1 MDQLSSPSSYE
12 SLSAE
17 DGGQGILPSAV
28 GKFVKCGHTL
38 HMLCML
44 AMYNNGTKVPER
56 QKSYQ
61 VYFKFLEGGKKMTRV
76 PLQDG
81 SLQCPSCKTIY
92 GEKTGTQPKG
102 KMEIYSIGQSLPGH
116 PDCGTIHIIYSIPP
130 GIQVR
135 LPDAPNI
142 RDGCFI
148 IHVICEPSSRV
159 RSIPT
164 QASRSPAEA
173 SLASASSQ
181 TTTKAG
187 R

>member
-12 SLSAE
+12 SPSAE

-44 AMYNNGTKVPER
+44 AMYNNGTKVPSNR
-56 QKSYQ
+56 
-61 VYFKFLEGGKKMTRV
+61 VYFNSSCFGGGEMRRV

-135 LPDAPNI
+135 LPDTPNI

-148 IHVICEPSSRV
+148 IHGICDPSPRA

-164 QASRSPAEA
+164 QDSRSPAEA
-173 SLASASSQ
+173 SPASASSR